1 MNNYTF
7 NNLNLSLETVAKVHR
22 EPDFAALLANRQQ
35 KEELDAK
42 RNKLSK
48 AISAGEDHLARAEL
62 RANEVARLITAQTD
76 KIKLAL
82 LAGKGLEKE
91 EKIRIEGRI
100 AELSEPDDD
109 FPASPRELQD
119 ALGQLRAELS
129 YVETQRTECLRR
141 ARRLA
146 QQYFGQNFQD
156 LETRYD
162 EMVAMT
168 RECLEYMIVQAA
180 MAGAFFD
187 YEDPEHRRRTGGDT
201 RNPLMVKALKHIKYT
216 SAMIDGNWAEG
227 IHIKPESVLVMADT
241 DMQRMIDGLKDWQAL
256 PVNAIRN
263 KASTQEAMKQRVTA
277 TQANREAQGIGRD

>member
-100 AELSEPDDD
+100 AELS
-109 FPASPRELQD
+109 
-119 ALGQLRAELS
+119 
-129 YVETQRTECLRR
+129 
-141 ARRLA
+141 
-146 QQYFGQNFQD
+146 
-156 LETRYD
+156 
-162 EMVAMT
+162 
-168 RECLEYMIVQAA
+168 
-180 MAGAFFD
+180 
-187 YEDPEHRRRTGGDT
+187 
-201 RNPLMVKALKHIKYT
+201 
-216 SAMIDGNWAEG
+216 
-227 IHIKPESVLVMADT
+227 
-241 DMQRMIDGLKDWQAL
+241 
-256 PVNAIRN
+256 
-263 KASTQEAMKQRVTA
+263 
-277 TQANREAQGIGRD
+277 

>member
-1 MNNYTF
+1 VNNCTF

-22 EPDFAALLANRQQ
+22 EPDLAALLANCQQ

-201 RNPLMVKALKHIKYT
+201 RNPLMVKALKYIKYT